1 LFQVP
6 VNPVFC
12 AVWRGTESVAA
23 KNTSTIASAGWRPI
37 HRRRDRRALL
47 EVVKTP
53 WTEPLV
59 TQRLPKLSRP
69 QAPTSKS
76 SNSF

>member
-1 LFQVP
+1 L
-6 VNPVFC
+6 
-12 AVWRGTESVAA
+12 RGVAWHRIGGGE

-59 TQRLPKLSRP
+59 TQRVAKIK
-69 QAPTSKS
+69 QASGADLEIQQLILD
-76 SNSF
+76 